1 MPSASRRSTARRRSR
16 TTRIASLLATLIA
29 VLVLPATSLAA
40 PSAPAAPALQV
51 VTFQGYRLL
60 VPASWPV
67 YRLAAAPTTCV
78 RFNRHAVYLGRP
90 SAQQNCPGQAAG
102 RTEAILVQPLGSQ
115 AAQVLPATAA
125 AGTAETGAEAQIVS
139 TAHRVL
145 VTATW
150 NRRPTVIQRALHL
163 ASLSTAVSDAVRLRP
178 RSAVAAARARMRASA
193 RMQPHARSRATTPPA
208 PATPAGPGQVYTGL
222 GFDACSTPSPAT
234 MSAWGASPYRAI
246 GIYIGGANMA
256 CSQPNLSAT
265 WVSDE
270 SLAGWHMIPIYVG
283 LQSPSNSCGC
293 AGISAANASTQGTEA
308 AQDAVVDAQAI
319 GMGGGNP
326 IYFDME
332 AYNRTS
338 TNTGAVLA
346 FLSAWTTELHA
357 SGYASGVYSSDAS
370 GIADLV
376 AQDGTGYAEPDE
388 LWIANWNNQQ
398 TTADANVPATEWAA
412 HQRLHQY
419 EGAHNETYGGAK
431 INIDGDYL
439 DAATAAAGTGSG
451 VDATPTPAPTP
462 SLKVSAGPD
471 GSTDLT
477 PSWSG
482 ATGVASWQVM
492 GGSSPTSFSYSAP
505 LIAAGARLPAVTR
518 NSFPYWEVE
527 ALSVTGEVLGTSPA
541 TATPAHV
548 MIFGNSAFA
557 PTRGLGAV
565 PVGCVA
571 VSPCAVTTTISS
583 GRTTFATTNREF
595 IPAGGG
601 LAYFKLTTAAT
612 KALLKAHN
620 HQLAVNV
627 KVRTTSG
634 SSATRKLTL
643 SSFTTSNPSPAR
655 SAGQS
660 SQLKLIGTTE
670 FVSHGWVGGI
680 LAECIGTTPC
690 AATTTLSVGRT
701 TIARTKA
708 QTLGAGELGYLSFSL
723 TSAGHKLLAK
733 TKSNQL
739 GVTATITTPTP
750 AAPAG
755 STTTPAPTGGSGA
768 VSGGGGLGGTPG
780 ETTAPATTAT
790 AKARLAL
797 VAFQ

>member
-1 MPSASRRSTARRRSR
+1 V
-16 TTRIASLLATLIA
+16 LATLIA
-29 VLVLPATSLAA
+29 VLLLPATSLAA
-40 PSAPAAPALQV
+40 PAAKV

-60 VPASWPV
+60 VPSSWPV

-90 SAQQNCPGQAAG
+90 SAQQNCSGQAAG
-102 RTEAILVQPLGSQ
+102 RTEAILVQPLGSR

-125 AGTAETGAEAQIVS
+125 TGTAGTGAEAQIVS

-150 NRRPTVIQRALHL
+150 NRHPAVIRRALQA
-163 ASLSTAVSDAVRLRP
+163 ASLSTAVSNAVRLRP
-178 RSAVAAARARMRASA
+178 HSAVGAATA
-193 RMQPHARSRATTPPA
+193 RMQVHARSRATTPPT

-265 WVSDE
+265 WVSQE
-270 SLAGWHMIPIYVG
+270 SVAGWHMIPIYVG

-293 AGISAANASTQGTEA
+293 AGISPATASTQGTEA

-346 FLSAWTTELHA
+346 FLEAWTTELHA
-357 SGYASGVYSSDAS
+357 NGYASGVYSSDAS

-376 AQDGTGYAEPDE
+376 AQAATGYVEPDE

-398 TTADANVPATEWAA
+398 TTDDSTVPATEWAA

-419 EGAHNETYGGAK
+419 QGAHNETYGGAK

-439 DAATAAAGTGSG
+439 DAATAAAGTGSS

-462 SLKVSAGPD
+462 SLRVSAGPD

-477 PSWSG
+477 PSWTG
-482 ATGVASWQVM
+482 ATGVASWQMM
-492 GGSSPTSFSYSAP
+492 GGSSPTSFTYATP
-505 LIAAGARLPAVTR
+505 LIGAGARLPAVTK

-527 ALSVTGEVLGTSPA
+527 ALSATGQVLGTSPA
-541 TATPAHV
+541 TPTPAHV

-583 GRTTFATTNREF
+583 GRTTFATTKREF

-601 LAYFKLTTAAT
+601 LAYFKLTSAAQ
-612 KALLKAHN
+612 KALVKAHN
-620 HQLAVNV
+620 HQLAVSV
-627 KVRTTSG
+627 KVRATSG
-634 SSATRKLTL
+634 ASATRKLTL
-643 SSFTTSNPSPAR
+643 SSFVTSNPSPAR

-680 LAECIGTTPC
+680 LAECIGTTSC

-701 TIARTKA
+701 TIARTRA

-739 GVTATITTPTP
+739 GVTATITTP
-750 AAPAG
+750 APAG
-755 STTTPAPTGGSGA
+755 STTAPTPTAGSP
-768 VSGGGGLGGTPG
+768 VSGGGGVGATPG
-780 ETTAPATTAT
+780 DTTAPATTAT

>member
-1 MPSASRRSTARRRSR
+1 
-16 TTRIASLLATLIA
+16 
-29 VLVLPATSLAA
+29 
-40 PSAPAAPALQV
+40 
-51 VTFQGYRLL
+51 
-60 VPASWPV
+60 
-67 YRLAAAPTTCV
+67 
-78 RFNRHAVYLGRP
+78 
-90 SAQQNCPGQAAG
+90 
-102 RTEAILVQPLGSQ
+102 
-115 AAQVLPATAA
+115 
-125 AGTAETGAEAQIVS
+125 
-139 TAHRVL
+139 
-145 VTATW
+145 
-150 NRRPTVIQRALHL
+150 
-163 ASLSTAVSDAVRLRP
+163 
-178 RSAVAAARARMRASA
+178 
-193 RMQPHARSRATTPPA
+193 PA

-222 GFDACSTPSPAT
+222 GFDACSTPSPST

-246 GIYIGGANMA
+246 GLYIGGANMA

-265 WVSDE
+265 WVSQQ
-270 SLAGWHMIPIYVG
+270 SVAGWHMIPIYVG

-293 AGISAANASTQGTEA
+293 AGISPGAASTQGTQA

-319 GMGGGNP
+319 GMGARNP

-338 TNTGAVLA
+338 TNTSAVLA
-346 FLSAWTTELHA
+346 FLQAWTTQLHA

-376 AQDGTGYAEPDE
+376 AKVGTGYAEPDE

-398 TTADANVPATEWAA
+398 STADATVPAAEWAG

-419 EGAHNETYGGAK
+419 QGAHDETYGGAR

-439 DAATAAAGTGSG
+439 DATTAAAGTGSG
-451 VDATPTPAPTP
+451 VDATPPPAPTP
-462 SLKVSAGPD
+462 SLKVTAGPD

-477 PSWSG
+477 PSWTG

-492 GGSSPTSFSYSAP
+492 GGSSPTSFTYAAP
-505 LIAAGARLPAVTR
+505 LIGAGASLPAVTK

-527 ALSVTGEVLGTSPA
+527 ALSATGQVLGTSPA
-541 TATPAHV
+541 TPTPAHV
-548 MIFGNSAFA
+548 MIFGNTAFA

-565 PVGCVA
+565 PVGCMA

-583 GRTTFATTNREF
+583 GRTSFATTRREF

-601 LAYFKLTTAAT
+601 LAYFKLTGTAA
-612 KALLKAHN
+612 KALAKAHN

-627 KVRTTSG
+627 KVRTSSG

-643 SSFTTSNPSPAR
+643 SSFTTSGSGPAR

-660 SQLKLIGTTE
+660 SQVKLIGTTE
-670 FVSHGWVGGI
+670 FVSHGWAGGI
-680 LAECIGTTPC
+680 LAECISTTPC
-690 AATTTLSVGRT
+690 VATTTLTVGRT

-708 QTLGAGELGYLSFSL
+708 QTLGAGELGYLSFVL
-723 TSAGHKLLAK
+723 TSGGHKLLVNA
-733 TKSNQL
+733 KSNQL
-739 GVTATITTPTP
+739 GVTATVITP
-750 AAPAG
+750 APAG
-755 STTTPAPTGGSGA
+755 STATPAPTPGSA
-768 VSGGGGLGGTPG
+768 PTTGGGGLGSTPG
-780 ETTAPATTAT
+780 ATAAPATIAT

>member
-1 MPSASRRSTARRRSR
+1 MPSASRRSTARRSPVAL
-16 TTRIASLLATLIA
+16 IASLLATVIV
-29 VLVLPATSLAA
+29 VLALPAMS
-40 PSAPAAPALQV
+40 PAAPATKAV
-51 VTFQGYRLL
+51 SFHGYRLV

-67 YRLAAAPTTCV
+67 YRLAATPTTCV

-90 SAQQNCPGQAAG
+90 SAQQSCSGQVAG
-102 RTEAILVQPLGSQ
+102 RTEAILVQPMGSR
-115 AAQVLPATAA
+115 ATQVLPATAA
-125 AGTAETGAEAQIVS
+125 AGAGGTGAEAQVVDI
-139 TAHRVL
+139 AHGVL

-150 NRRPTVIQRALHL
+150 NRRPAVIRRALHVS
-163 ASLSTAVSDAVRLRP
+163 SLSGAVTRAVRLRP
-178 RSAVAAARARMRASA
+178 RSAVAAARARMHRARTRA
-193 RMQPHARSRATTPPA
+193 RAQMHADAFSRDTTPTA
-208 PATPAGPGQVYTGL
+208 TTPAGPGQVYTGL
-222 GFDACSTPSPAT
+222 GFDACSTPSPTT
-234 MSAWGASPYRAI
+234 MADWGASPYRAI

-265 WVSDE
+265 WVSEE
-270 SLAGWHMIPIYVG
+270 SAAGWHMMPIYVG
-283 LQSPSNSCGC
+283 LQAPSNSCGC
-293 AGISAANASTQGTEA
+293 AGISAATASIQGTQA

-338 TNTGAVLA
+338 TNTSAVLA
-346 FLSAWTTELHA
+346 FLQAWTTQLHA
-357 SGYASGVYSSDAS
+357 SGYVSGVYSSDAS

-376 AQDGTGYAEPDE
+376 SQFGTGYAEPDE
-388 LWIANWNNQQ
+388 LWIANWNGQQ

-419 EGAHNETYGGAK
+419 QGAHNETYGGAR

-451 VDATPTPAPTP
+451 VDTAPTVAPTP
-462 SLKVSAGPD
+462 SLRVTAGPD
-471 GSTDLT
+471 GSTSLT
-477 PSWSG
+477 PSWTG
-482 ATGVASWQVM
+482 ATGVASWEVL
-492 GGSSPTSFSYSAP
+492 GGSSPTSFTYAAP
-505 LIAAGARLPAVTR
+505 LIAVGAHLPMVTH
-518 NSFPYWEVE
+518 NSFAYWEVQ
-527 ALSVTGEVLGTSPA
+527 ALDANGQVLGTSPA
-541 TATPAHV
+541 TPTPAHV

-571 VSPCAVTTTISS
+571 VSPCAVTTTISA
-583 GRTTFATTNREF
+583 GRRTFATTKREF

-601 LAYFKLTTAAT
+601 LAYFKLTTAAQ
-612 KALLKAHN
+612 KALAKAHN

-627 KVRTTSG
+627 KVRSTSG
-634 SSATRKLTL
+634 RSAARKLVL

-690 AATTTLSVGRT
+690 QATTTLMAGRT
-701 TIARTKA
+701 RVAQTNA
-708 QTLGAGELGYLSFSL
+708 QTLGAGELGYLSFTL
-723 TSAGHKLLAK
+723 TAAGHRLLTK
-733 TKSNQL
+733 TRSNQF
-739 GVTATITTPTP
+739 GVTATVSTP
-750 AAPAG
+750 AAA
-755 STTTPAPTGGSGA
+755 STTTPSPTGGGGVSDGA
-768 VSGGGGLGGTPG
+768 TPG
-780 ETTAPATTAT
+780 VTPSTAPATTAT
-790 AKARLAL
+790 ATARLAL